1 MMAESLVT
9 LENGISIGV
18 FPGRVFTDV
27 DSSNIEDTH
36 VNHSKM
42 IAVLSSS
49 GRYSMIIHRDERRV
63 HVTEYIS
70 STYRSPVEEVLRFR
84 NHFTPQIFISERF
97 SPSSIPHKQ
106 QSSLWLIHTDPSTVR
121 KDDLGW
127 TIIAEDVMGHFLS
140 LCPFNLR
147 LRLRWV
153 KKVSFSKAPYQQL
166 CAFECYQT
174 VCDTKIAGPIPHL
187 TKQLYLHAY
196 KNGFR
201 SIHYNSIFVPF
212 YSGHDE
218 PTTNGTLQRHELME
232 LEQIAPWTSIFSTSP
247 TSTSTIIQQAMPSSH
262 IAAQRLQG
270 VDIVHLSQ
278 SGVLPE
284 DGVSLREMIPP
295 IFGDLLQTPL
305 FPAGETDGFGDSNPI
320 ALAWPS
326 LTTTKGGAS
335 SDIGDFIVAVRADV
349 VQLFRLDVVEDNETP
364 RVTSASVHRDLLFSL
379 IASQIPDH
387 ILKDTPVS
395 PPVPGQSALEW
406 LVACLGRRPFL
417 VDVLLTHTKVSR
429 PPNHPTGDECPLS
442 GEESITV
449 VEGPNRCRY
458 TAFHT
463 PDGVLYRLRGLYRSE
478 QTILDYDLRYEVF
491 SVLLATGEELKF
503 GLQDY
508 EDDVVREEGEQDT
521 YLPVPVAMVEQ
532 LLAMIRHCRS
542 PGTSAPTDH
551 SIMDSFAKEAAIV
564 EEERIQHELFLRRL
578 CESAY
583 YRTELQEKIAEL
595 QPGYRKVA
603 KRGTSR
609 SHPQP
614 SSPNS
619 VQSLLQSLEDP
630 YAVAQI
636 ELTAS
641 VGWSDSSM
649 LSIEPDQETEQQ
661 RYLRERLLLQE
672 KTTRDAEQERWTMQQ
687 HVLCLQMARDAMQRC
702 ETVATEAAPVVQR
715 LRRQAGLGQSA

>member
-1 MMAESLVT
+1 MAESLVT
-9 LENGISIGV
+9 LENGISIGI
-18 FPGRVFTDV
+18 FPGGVFTDV
-27 DSSNIEDTH
+27 DSSNIEDTY

-42 IAVLSSS
+42 IVVLSSS

-70 STYRSPVEEVLRFR
+70 STYRSAVEEVLRFR
-84 NHFTPQIFISERF
+84 NLFTPQIFISERF
-97 SPSSIPHKQ
+97 SPSSIPNKQ
-106 QSSLWLIHTDPSTVR
+106 QSSLWLIHTDPSMAR

-127 TIIAEDVMGHFLS
+127 VIIAEDVMGHFLS
-140 LCPFNLR
+140 ICPFNLR

-174 VCDTKIAGPIPHL
+174 VCDTNVVGPISHL
-187 TKQLYLHAY
+187 IKQLYLHAY

-212 YSGHDE
+212 YSEQDE
-218 PTTNGTLQRHELME
+218 PANNGSLQRHELME

-247 TSTSTIIQQAMPSSH
+247 TSTSTVIQQAMPSSH

-270 VDIVHLSQ
+270 VDIVYLSR
-278 SGVLPE
+278 SRDLPE

-295 IFGDLLQTPL
+295 IFGDLLQAPL
-305 FPAGETDGFGDSNPI
+305 FPGATDGFGESNPI

-326 LTTTKGGAS
+326 LTATKGAS
-335 SDIGDFIVAVRADV
+335 SSDMGDFIVAVRTDV
-349 VQLFRLDVVEDNETP
+349 VQLFRLDTIEASETP
-364 RVTSASVHRDLLFSL
+364 RVTNASVHRDLLFSL

-387 ILKDTPVS
+387 VLKETPVL
-395 PPVPGQSALEW
+395 PPVPGQSALNW
-406 LVACLGRRPFL
+406 FVACLGHRPFL

-429 PPNHPTGDECPLS
+429 HPNRTAGDDSPLS

-463 PDGVLYRLRGLYRSE
+463 SDGGLYRLRGLYRSE

-503 GLQDY
+503 TLQDY

-521 YLPVPVAMVEQ
+521 YLPVPVTMVEQ

-542 PGTSAPTDH
+542 PGTSGPTDR
-551 SIMDSFAKEAAIV
+551 SIMESYAKEAAMA

-595 QPGYRKVA
+595 QPGYRKVT
-603 KRGTSR
+603 KRGMSR
-609 SHPQP
+609 SQGHP
-614 SSPNS
+614 SSPDS

-630 YAVAQI
+630 YAVAQV

-641 VGWSDSSM
+641 VGWGDSSV
-649 LSIEPDQETEQQ
+649 LSIAQDHETEQQ
-661 RYLRERLLLQE
+661 RYLRERLQLQE
-672 KTTRDAEQERWTMQQ
+672 QNARDAEQGRWAMQQ
-687 HVLCLQMARDAMQRC
+687 HVLCLQMAREAMQRC
-702 ETVATEAAPVVQR
+702 ETVATEAAPVVQQ
-715 LRRQAGLGQSA
+715 LRRQVCPAQRP